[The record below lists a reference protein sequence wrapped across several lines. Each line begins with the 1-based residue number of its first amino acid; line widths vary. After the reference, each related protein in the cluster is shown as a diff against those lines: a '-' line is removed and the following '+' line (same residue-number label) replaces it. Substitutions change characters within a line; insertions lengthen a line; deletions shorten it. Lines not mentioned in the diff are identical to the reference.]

1 VIKKGL
7 NVMKLFKSILII
19 LSLSQFFS
27 VAYGAGNKVI
37 STSDI
42 QWGLLNPLRGEK
54 SPRAADLWGDRTKGV
69 GTGMLVKFN
78 NGFSSPPHI
87 HNITY
92 RGVVIKG
99 LMHNDDPAAA
109 TTWMPTG
116 SFWTQP
122 AGEEHITSANGEENL
137 IYLEIDSGP
146 YLVKPSKEAFDNGER
161 PINIDQGNLVWLSIN
176 DSSWV
181 NGGDA
186 QISYLWGDTSGKNGT
201 FVKLPAEFN
210 GYIEGMSQLK
220 AVLVKGMANYRW
232 NKQGSEVKL
241 SPSSFFSS
249 SEQGKH
255 YLNTQSEVVL
265 YINSM
270 GKYHV
275 KQ

>member
-1 VIKKGL
+1 MGYVKKGL
-7 NVMKLFKSILII
+7 NVMKLFKTVLVILF
-19 LSLSQFFS
+19 LSQFYS
-27 VAYGAGNKVI
+27 VSYSAGHKVI

-69 GTGMLVKFN
+69 ATGMLVKFN
-78 NGFSSPPHI
+78 KGFSSPPHI

-99 LMHNDDPAAA
+99 LMHNDDPDAA
-109 TTWMPTG
+109 TTWMPSG

-122 AGEEHITSANGEENL
+122 AGEEHVTAANGEENL

-161 PINIDQGNLVWLSIN
+161 PINIDQGNLVWLSES

-186 QISYLWGDTSGKNGT
+186 QISHLWGDTAGKNGT
-201 FVKLPAEFN
+201 FVKLPSELAVALIIGLVLAGLITTLIPAN
-210 GYIEGMSQLK
+210 LLEG
-220 AVLVKGMANYRW
+220 
-232 NKQGSEVKL
+232 
-241 SPSSFFSS
+241 SS
-249 SEQGKH
+249 SSGLVEFSIATLCPLSF
-255 YLNTQSEVVL
+255 YLL
-265 YINSM
+265 PM
-270 GKYHV
+270 
-275 KQ
+275 